1 MNSVRVFPL
10 LVPTLPVGDKRIGE
24 VTTLQLSDKLTGAI
38 YGLAIGDA
46 MGAPVEKWPAS
57 RVAETFSNVDTF
69 LPVTHDDDPATGK
82 GNGRFTDD
90 TLMTE
95 ALIRAYNKSQD
106 HMDAYGFEAF
116 MIPEM
121 AQTEVWVPERQ
132 KTIPILERL
141 YWPEKYPWIRLFINN
156 AEPRSGGVGNRIN
169 CGVAM
174 YIFPAGAVN
183 VGDAKAAYLE
193 AADLALAH
201 SESFA
206 VEAAAVMAAASA
218 TALAKGSTMN
228 DVLSAVQLLAR
239 DGTGRAIRDV
249 LQVVDPSMTREEFN
263 AKVRAAVSPYDQR
276 PDYLPDNKAF
286 SCTGIQADVGRPSRE
301 SCIEELP
308 VALAVLKYGNGDFMK
323 TLQAGVF
330 YGRDC
335 DSIAGMACS
344 LLGAIKG
351 IDVIPEHLRH
361 DVDQANRRDLAK
373 TAAEFEQTLKI
384 IWHKD
389 MERYQKR
396 AQNFDES
403 SARD

>member
-1 MNSVRVFPL
+1 M
-10 LVPTLPVGDKRIGE
+10 RIIGGITAKGE
-24 VTTLQLSDKLTGAI
+24 TALQLGEKLSGAL

-57 RVAETFSNVDTF
+57 KVAETFSNVDSF
-69 LPVTHDDDPATGK
+69 LPVTHGEDPSTGK

-95 ALIRAYNKSQD
+95 ALIRAYNNSQD
-106 HMDAYGFEAF
+106 HMDSYDFETF
-116 MIPEM
+116 MIPEV
-121 AQTEVWVPERQ
+121 ATTEVWVPERQ

-156 AEPRSGGVGNRIN
+156 AEPRSAGIGNRIN

-183 VGDAKAAYLE
+183 TGDPKAAYQE
-193 AADLALAH
+193 AASLALAH

-218 TALAKGSTMN
+218 TALGASSTIQ
-228 DVLSAVQLLAR
+228 DVLASAESLAR
-239 DGTGRAIRDV
+239 DGTGKAIRDV
-249 LQVVDPSMTREEFN
+249 LQVVDVTMSQSEFISR
-263 AKVRAAVSPYDQR
+263 VRRAVSPYDQR

-323 TLQAGVF
+323 TLESGVF

-344 LLGAIKG
+344 LFGALYG
-351 IDVIPEHLRH
+351 IEAIPVHLR
-361 DVDQANRRDLAK
+361 DEVDRANRRELFK
-373 TAAEFEQTLKI
+373 TAGGFEQTLKA
-384 IWHKD
+384 IWAKD
-389 MERYQKR
+389 AVRFQQR
-396 AQNFDES
+396 AKSFAES
-403 SARD
+403 VNKGLV